1 MTDREDSRDK
11 AGKSKAVP
19 AYRQRLQQLMAE
31 DEPQPADP
39 PRAAGIHP
47 EGLAPQQ
54 IRERS
59 SREIRRDAWLS
70 EEIRLAPR
78 RPGWQQILAMFG
90 IFVVIGGLAWTL
102 FPPESIQSDSSYE
115 RFMGYFSLGLI
126 ILMIW
131 ARWLLRAYLKPQERQ
146 PPRD

>member
-1 MTDREDSRDK
+1 MKEPRDSSDR
-11 AGKSKAVP
+11 AGGRSAVP

-31 DEPQPADP
+31 DEPRPADP

-47 EGLAPQQ
+47 EGLAPQH

-59 SREIRRDAWLS
+59 SREIRRDARLS

-78 RPGWQQILAMFG
+78 RPGWQQMLAMFG
-90 IFVVIGGLAWTL
+90 IFVAVTGLLWNMN
-102 FPPESIQSDSSYE
+102 PPESVQSESSYE

-126 ILMIW
+126 CLMSW
-131 ARWLLRAYLKPQERQ
+131 AQWLLEAFILPRYPR